1 MNFFWDKIGDP
12 NTQATNFMDNTGV
25 WSGSTGSVSAVDPD
39 FDYNDEIAAMTTDQ
53 IGVGLIFEWNNN
65 PIAVL
70 AIFECTGVGTVENPS
85 MCVGVDPVP
94 MDNGVFIGST
104 IAVNAVPVPAAAWL
118 MGSGLIGLIGV
129 ARKKTA

>member
-1 MNFFWDKIGDP
+1 
-12 NTQATNFMDNTGV
+12 MDNTGA
-25 WSGSTGSVSAVDPD
+25 WSGSTPPGSAADPD
-39 FDYNDEIAAMTTDQ
+39 FDYDDEIAAMTADQ
-53 IGVGLIFEWNNN
+53 IAVGLFFEWNNN
-65 PIAVL
+65 PMAVL

-129 ARKKTA
+129 DRRKKHSCLKLNQ